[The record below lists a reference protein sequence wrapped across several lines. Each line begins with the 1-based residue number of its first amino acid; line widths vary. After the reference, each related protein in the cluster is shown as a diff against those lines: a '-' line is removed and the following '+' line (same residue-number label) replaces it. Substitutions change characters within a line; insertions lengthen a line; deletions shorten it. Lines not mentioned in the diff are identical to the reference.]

1 MSVADIDT
9 RLAAEE
15 ASPLT
20 PEEQKYADAA
30 LAELTPEQRAKLS
43 PWDIITVVRY
53 PDSFSA
59 HKM

>member
-1 MSVADIDT
+1 MSSAEIDT

-15 ASPLT
+15 ESALT

-43 PWDIITVVRY
+43 TWDIITVIRFVK
-53 PDSFSA
+53 PHNFV
-59 HKM
+59 